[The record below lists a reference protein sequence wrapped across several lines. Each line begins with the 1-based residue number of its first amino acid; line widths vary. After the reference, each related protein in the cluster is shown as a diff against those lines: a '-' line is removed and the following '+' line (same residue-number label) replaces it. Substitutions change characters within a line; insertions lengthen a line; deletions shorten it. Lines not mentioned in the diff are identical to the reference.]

1 MRRFPAPW
9 TVDPVVDAIPKIF
22 IHLSRTGVPLVTY
35 PAFERDVLWIST

>member
-1 MRRFPAPW
+1 LTLSLMQSQ
-9 TVDPVVDAIPKIF
+9 KIF